1 LYFVIIQVYAKTKEE
16 KADEKTANKIKIL
29 SANRHHFKDIVFKS
43 SLTGKTY
50 IGKTSDEGTLAI
62 YEEKTGIEV
71 VNNSNPSKKSIIG
84 QAIVDYGGSTTKDET
99 LYQRYHK
106 LTKLVLDSK
115 IDSK

>member
-1 LYFVIIQVYAKTKEE
+1 M
-16 KADEKTANKIKIL
+16 
-29 SANRHHFKDIVFKS
+29 
-43 SLTGKTY
+43 
-50 IGKTSDEGTLAI
+50 AI

-115 IDSK
+115 IDSKLLQLLAFKRELIQSSKGKI